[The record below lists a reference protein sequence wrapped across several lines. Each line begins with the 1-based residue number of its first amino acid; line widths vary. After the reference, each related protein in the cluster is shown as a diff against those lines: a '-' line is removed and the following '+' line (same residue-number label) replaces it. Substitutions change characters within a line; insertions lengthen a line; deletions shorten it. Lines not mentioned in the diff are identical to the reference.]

1 MGYNKFVYNDKT
13 LIDLTE
19 DTVTTNALLRNT
31 KAHDRSGEPI
41 IGECDFDIDSSSAT
55 AQESELLYGKTACV
69 KGKTIIGT
77 MPNNEAV
84 IETITS
90 KDQRIPIREG
100 YHNGRGLTEIDCD
113 ERSKL
118 TQNNVR
124 LGINILG
131 VEGKLR
137 DIEDA
142 VTQTKT
148 VTPNMSEQTI
158 TRDKEY
164 DFLDEVIVKPIP
176 YRIEENSSRGVT
188 FIIAQ

>member
-1 MGYNKFVYNDKT
+1 MGYNKFVYDGKT

-19 DTVTTNALLRNT
+19 DTVDPSKLLRDVT
-31 KAHDRSGEPI
+31 THDRSGEPI
-41 IGECDFDIDSSSAT
+41 IGQCDFDVDSSRAN
-55 AQESELLYGKTACV
+55 AKASELLYGKTACV
-69 KGKTIIGT
+69 KGEMIVGS

-84 IETITS
+84 IETIGS
-90 KDQRIPIREG
+90 RDERIPIREG
-100 YHNGRGLTEIDCD
+100 YHNGLGFVEIKGS

-118 TQNNVR
+118 IEDNIR
-124 LGINILG
+124 LEVNILG

-137 DIEDA
+137 DINDA

-158 TRDKEY
+158 TQDKEY
-164 DFLDEVIVKPIP
+164 DFLDKVIVNPIP
-176 YRIEENSSRGVT
+176 YRVEENSSGGVT